1 MMRRGHRKLPLVFAA
16 LFLIAGVPAIPQA
29 SVDKNTYARNYVQF
43 QVEQSD
49 QWTKDFSHAFS
60 QALVAI
66 PASLDEP
73 SKTSASDLRAAI
85 QNLVSLSGSADVLT
99 NPEFRK
105 QLQQT
110 LSYGS
115 TVNRVFASQK
125 VAEGL
130 RADWVQ
136 IRATLNNLARVYRFE
151 PLEPLGPPASAA
163 KGTALAAAPPPDG
176 KGVIGYVVDQQCA
189 KRGKAMWTSVA
200 CIQRCIREGD
210 KVVIVTEE
218 GKVYQVANPDKIEAD
233 TYGQKVTVLGDVVGD
248 TITVA
253 SLR

>member
-85 QNLVSLSGSADVLT
+85 QNLVSR
-99 NPEFRK
+99 FRM
-105 QLQQT
+105 
-110 LSYGS
+110 
-115 TVNRVFASQK
+115 R
-125 VAEGL
+125 
-130 RADWVQ
+130 
-136 IRATLNNLARVYRFE
+136 
-151 PLEPLGPPASAA
+151 PLPPL
-163 KGTALAAAPPPDG
+163 
-176 KGVIGYVVDQQCA
+176 
-189 KRGKAMWTSVA
+189 
-200 CIQRCIREGD
+200 
-210 KVVIVTEE
+210 
-218 GKVYQVANPDKIEAD
+218 
-233 TYGQKVTVLGDVVGD
+233 
-248 TITVA
+248 A
-253 SLR
+253 SLRWVVRTQ